1 MNYRTSRV
9 VWPKIVLLFLAVYRA
24 ILPRDRHHQDTSP
37 HVSERL
43 LLSTLFHLFFSP
55 LSLCSSFFSFVLE
68 LAPQRKPLRREGIS
82 SRRMICRA
90 GRAGRTSQASRE
102 GRSRNSPSRYRMPF
116 DSFGR
121 EREASLKPYA
131 WNFTPRAVLPQ
142 LYCLESS
149 ASCCLNCGPWIETK
163 TLSHLPSA
171 IHFGQCCF
179 EPCIVRL

>member
-1 MNYRTSRV
+1 MAKNCTPVFGCLSCHSTTRSVSSRYLSACQRTPS
-9 VWPKIVLLFLAVYRA
+9 IIHA
-24 ILPRDRHHQDTSP
+24 
-37 HVSERL
+37 
-43 LLSTLFHLFFSP
+43 FSP
-55 LSLCSSFFSFVLE
+55 LLLTSIPLFLFFSFVLE
-68 LAPQRKPLRREGIS
+68 LAPQKKPLRREGIS

-121 EREASLKPYA
+121 EREANLKPYA

-142 LYCLESS
+142 PYCLESS

>member
-1 MNYRTSRV
+1 MAKNCTPV
-9 VWPKIVLLFLAVYRA
+9 LAVYRA

-43 LLSTLFHLFFSP
+43 LLSTLALFSFSP
-55 LSLCSSFFSFVLE
+55 FLLNPFGSSIPLAPLFPLVLE
-68 LAPQRKPLRREGIS
+68 SGPQRKPLRREGIS

-142 LYCLESS
+142 PYCLESS